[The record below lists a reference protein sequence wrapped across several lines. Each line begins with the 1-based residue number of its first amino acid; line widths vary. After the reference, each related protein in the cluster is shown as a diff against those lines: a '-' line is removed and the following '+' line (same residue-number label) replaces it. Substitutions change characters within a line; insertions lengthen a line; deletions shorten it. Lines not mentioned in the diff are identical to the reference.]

1 MYVHLKH
8 YTCIILPL
16 HQIKIVKTNAA
27 SMGGMVHVYGRDG
40 NLTLFSLTAV
50 SSLSQFFHYCVFF
63 CYLSKWECKK
73 VCDPGAQNLA
83 GVYL

>member
-1 MYVHLKH
+1 
-8 YTCIILPL
+8 
-16 HQIKIVKTNAA
+16 
-27 SMGGMVHVYGRDG
+27 MGGMVHVYGRDG

-73 VCDPGAQNLA
+73 YVTLEHKTLLGYICSNSQKYIVWVKIIYFSCQKSLG
-83 GVYL
+83 Y